1 MVEHM
6 KEDAALARGGIQ
18 VISRAAAVL
27 RALRED
33 PNGLSLGQIAERVG
47 LARSTVQRIVAA
59 LQDERLVFA
68 AGSAGIRL
76 GPEVTALAEA
86 VKFNVVDICRPY
98 LIELVKLTDETADL
112 SMLRGQSMIFLDQI
126 AGTQRLRAVSAIGDV
141 FPLTDTAN
149 GRAVLAALPAEAAQ
163 RLVEAEWDQRGGAH
177 SWPAFDQ
184 LLQRVREE
192 GIAYDLDEHTPG
204 ISAAGVA
211 FGDWRGALH
220 AISVPIPTSRFDQQR
235 EVVKAAL
242 LKIKAQLAATFGA

>member
-1 MVEHM
+1 MVEKM
-6 KEDAALARGGIQ
+6 KEDASLARGGIQ

-68 AGSAGIRL
+68 AGSSGIRL

-98 LIELVKLTDETADL
+98 LVELVKVTDETADL
-112 SMLRGQSMIFLDQI
+112 SVLRGQSMIFLDQVS
-126 AGTQRLRAVSAIGDV
+126 GTQRLRAVSAIGDV

-149 GRAVLAALPAEAAQ
+149 GRAVLAALPADTSQ
-163 RLVEAEWDQRGGAH
+163 RLVQTEWSQQRVSGTW
-177 SWPAFDQ
+177 SDFEQ

-192 GIAYDLDEHTPG
+192 GVAYDLDEHTSG

-211 FGDWRGALH
+211 FADWRGALH
-220 AISVPIPTSRFDQQR
+220 AISVPIPTPRFEQKKELVRDM
-235 EVVKAAL
+235 L
-242 LKIKAQLAATFGA
+242 LNIKAQLSAAFGL